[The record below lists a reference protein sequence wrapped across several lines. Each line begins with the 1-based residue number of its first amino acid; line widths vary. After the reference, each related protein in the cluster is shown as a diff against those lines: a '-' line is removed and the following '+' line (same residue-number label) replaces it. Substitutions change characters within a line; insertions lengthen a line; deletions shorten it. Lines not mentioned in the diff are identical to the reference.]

1 MYYLVFIHPRKLRV
15 TSGGTKMSETKP
27 FTIAKQSVM
36 NAYIRVRTNKGRG
49 GVDEMSL
56 EKFGKD
62 YKNHL
67 YKIWNQMSSG
77 SYMPPPV
84 MLVEIP
90 KKDGSKRPL
99 GIPTVADRIAQSVVV
114 ETLERTLDPLFDED
128 SYGYRF
134 KKSAAQAL
142 EKTRVRCWKY
152 NWVVDV
158 DIKGFFDNLSHDLLM
173 KAVRKHISCKWM
185 LLYIERWLVAPVQLE
200 DGTIQPRTKG
210 VPQGSVV
217 GPVLANLYLHYAMDG
232 WLRRNFAH
240 CPFERFADD
249 SVIHCSTEAEAIS
262 LKEALAERL
271 KACGLELHPLKT
283 KIVYCKDSNRRKK
296 YPNIHFDF
304 LGYTFKP
311 RQAQNRIRKESFTNC
326 LPAVSNKSKKSM
338 RDKMRKWETLKLSG
352 SQLEEVAK
360 EINPVVRG
368 WINYYGKFYTS
379 KLKTFMREV
388 NLRIV
393 KWARS
398 KYLKIRPSIIKALM
412 WLKGVSERKPHL
424 FAHWKLLG
432 ATPTVR

>member
-1 MYYLVFIHPRKLRV
+1 
-15 TSGGTKMSETKP
+15 MSKTKP
-27 FTIAKQSVM
+27 FTIGRQQVM
-36 NAYIRVRTNKGRG
+36 NAYLRVRANKGRG
-49 GVDEMSL
+49 GVDEISL
-56 EKFGKD
+56 EMFD
-62 YKNHL
+62 KNAKNYL

-90 KKDGSKRPL
+90 KKERGRFRPL
-99 GIPTVADRIAQSVVV
+99 GIPTVADRIAQTVVA
-114 ETLERTLDPLFDED
+114 ELLERELDPMFDED

-134 KKSAAQAL
+134 NKSAIQAL
-142 EKTRVRCWKY
+142 EQTRKRCWKY
-152 NWVVDV
+152 AWVVDV
-158 DIKGFFDNLSHDLLM
+158 DIKGFFDNLSHELLM
-173 KAVRKHISCKWM
+173 KAVRKHIGCKWM

-200 DGTIQPRTKG
+200 DGTLVKRTKG

-217 GPVLANLYLHYAMDG
+217 GPVLANLYLHYATDI

-249 SVIHCSTEAEAIS
+249 SVIHCKSELAAREV
-262 LKEALAERL
+262 KEALERRL
-271 KACGLELHPLKT
+271 KECGLELNAQKT
-283 KIVYCKDSNRRKK
+283 KIVYCKDSNRRGK
-296 YPNIHFDF
+296 YPTVHFDF

-311 RQAQNRIRKESFTNC
+311 RQAKNSHRNESFTNC
-326 LPAVSNKSKKSM
+326 LPAVSNKSLSSM
-338 RDKMRKWETLKLSG
+338 REKMKKWETMKLAG
-352 SQLEEVAK
+352 SSIEEVAT

-398 KYLKIRPSIIKALM
+398 KYLKIRPSVKKGLI
-412 WLKGVSERKPHL
+412 WLKGVSLRKPNL

-432 ATPTVR
+432 ATPMVKIIGAV